1 MGNLN
6 EFLFEQKKDKKFKMA
21 YAVVEQKYDLIQELI
36 AFRKK
41 KNMTQ
46 QEFAELMGVKQQ
58 AISRYEKG
66 AIDPRLSFIL
76 KMLYII
82 GKKVRVRDAGYKKIN
97 DKIITVQN
105 ESLNCTLETM
115 EYRYELYEVG

>member
-1 MGNLN
+1 
-6 EFLFEQKKDKKFKMA
+6 
-21 YAVVEQKYDLIQELI
+21 
-36 AFRKK
+36 
-41 KNMTQ
+41 
-46 QEFAELMGVKQQ
+46 MGVKQQ

-105 ESLNCTLETM
+105 EPLNCTLETM
-115 EYRYELYEVG
+115 EYKYELYEVG

>member
-1 MGNLN
+1 MGNLH
-6 EFLFEQKKDKKFKMA
+6 EFLLEQNKDKKFKMA

-115 EYRYELYEVG
+115 EYKYELYEVG

>member
-115 EYRYELYEVG
+115 EYKYELYEVG

>member
-1 MGNLN
+1 MGNLH
-6 EFLFEQKKDKKFKMA
+6 EFLLEQNKDKKFKMA